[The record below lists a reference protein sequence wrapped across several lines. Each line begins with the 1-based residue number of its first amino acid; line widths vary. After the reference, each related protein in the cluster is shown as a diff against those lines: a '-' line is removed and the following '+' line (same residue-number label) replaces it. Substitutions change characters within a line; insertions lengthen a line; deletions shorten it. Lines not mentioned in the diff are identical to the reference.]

1 MPDRAQQE
9 CTHKRHYKLVDAM
22 KIRMWWCVYS
32 TILVGKD
39 KAMEFN
45 QSGVQIPIAPLLSSW
60 SVRTESYPGGLE
72 FEVVAARVYQIK

>member
-22 KIRMWWCVYS
+22 KTRMWWCVYS

-39 KAMEFN
+39 KAMELTRREFKS
-45 QSGVQIPIAPLLSSW
+45 QLHPFSSW

-72 FEVVAARVYQIK
+72 LRLL